1 VSGYEYTKDWFHWA
15 PEVWT
20 HLATL
25 LPARQRFLEIGS
37 FEGRSAVWTI
47 ENMMDADAEL
57 VCVDTWE
64 GGEEHTNGEMLGA
77 EALFDRNIGRAKT
90 TNPVVVTKIKETS
103 YTALTALA
111 GQSNFDFVYIDGS
124 HIARDVLLDAC
135 LAWPLLKDGGVLVF
149 DDYLWGPARD
159 ILHRPKVAVDAFVN
173 TYAEELEIVHCGY
186 QLAVR
191 KLPRTP

>member
-1 VSGYEYTKDWFHWA
+1 MSRYEYTKDWFHWA

-20 HLATL
+20 QLTSI

-47 ENMMDADAEL
+47 ENMMAADAEI

-64 GGEEHTNGEMLGA
+64 GGEDHTNGEMIGA
-77 EALFDRNIGRAKT
+77 ETRFDRNVGIAKT
-90 TNPVVVTKIKETS
+90 INPVVVTKIKETS
-103 YTALTALA
+103 YTALTSLA
-111 GQSNFDFVYIDGS
+111 GQPNFDFVYIDGS
-124 HIARDVLLDAC
+124 HLARDVLMDAC

-159 ILHRPKVAVDAFVN
+159 VLHRPKAAVDAFVN
-173 TYAEELEIVHCGY
+173 TYAEELDLVYCGY

-191 KLPRTP
+191 KTPRTT